1 MGVVSDASE
10 FPADLLDL
18 QRRWYAAEADWVAHP
33 TEQARSAFAAVGAEL
48 YAHPY
53 WAGTKNRHEAEMKL
67 KQDGR
72 PDDAAQD
79 SAA

>member
-1 MGVVSDASE
+1 MSDAID

-18 QRRWYAAEADWVAHP
+18 QRRWYAAEADWVADP

-53 WAGTKNRHEAEMKL
+53 WAGAGNRHKTEMAL
-67 KQDGR
+67 KQAGR
-72 PDDAAQD
+72 PDDASQA